1 MPDPNLSI
9 NEGAILYYKY
19 TVNTTNLDWAQFKVL
34 LDHYHISCDKAF
46 KDLSEDEVDIILNGS
61 KEIIDYTLTSSSGN
75 TNKKHGFIEGVK
87 TRIERLYNE
96 TSSEFNRQ
104 YYAKF
109 LKDTICTTCNGA
121 RLNESILNVFIDNK
135 SIYDV
140 CLLTLDKLYQWI
152 NDLKSKLSENQLNI
166 ASLILNEIINR
177 TKFLLDVGL
186 EYLTLA
192 RYAMSLSGGEAQR
205 IRLATQI
212 GSKLS
217 GVLYVLDE
225 PSIGLHQR
233 DSAKLIASLKEMRD
247 LGNTLIVV
255 EHDEEMI
262 KAADYI
268 VDVGPK
274 AGIHGGEIVAEG
286 SLKDIEENENSLTG
300 DYLSGRKE
308 IKVPNSRRK
317 GNGKF
322 IELKGYDSVE
332 VADRL
337 TALIQ
342 EYYPTRVFLDL
353 GNSGAGVYDILAARG
368 YSEIVKGVNFGG
380 KAIKSDR
387 YFNKRAEMYGE
398 ACHWLSSNLPVQ
410 IPNDDDFLNELFA
423 VRLGNDEYG
432 RLKLEKKEIIRE
444 ELGRSPD
451 KADAFVLTFA
461 EPVYDRGKP
470 KCFGNGNLTWEEL
483 FRDAQR
489 RDDSW

>member
-1 MPDPNLSI
+1 MMNKQILIPNEWNPRPYQRPLWKALNNGTKRAVAVWHRRAGKDSLSLNWTAKAMLQRVGVYWHMLPLNTQARKVVWDAIDKQGRRIIDQVFPVPLRKSVNASEMKIELWNGSIWQCVGSDNYNNLVGANPVGVVFSEYSLADPEAWDYLRPILAENDGWALFI
-9 NEGAILYYKY
+9 YTPRGKNHGYKLFNTAKNAGWFVQKLTVDDTQAIPLEAIENERKAGMSESKIQQEFYCSFEA
-19 TVNTTNLDWAQFKVL
+19 LDDEDNKLFNYAKVKEATKPKI
-34 LDHYHISCDKAF
+34 DACDSP
-46 KDLSEDEVDIILNGS
+46 LIIGVDIARR
-61 KEIIDYTLTSSSGN
+61 GN
-75 TNKKHGFIEGVK
+75 DK
-87 TRIERLYNE
+87 T
-96 TSSEFNRQ
+96 
-104 YYAKF
+104 
-109 LKDTICTTCNGA
+109 
-121 RLNESILNVFIDNK
+121 VF
-135 SIYDV
+135 
-140 CLLTLDKLYQWI
+140 CF
-152 NDLKSKLSENQLNI
+152 
-166 ASLILNEIINR
+166 R
-177 TKFLLDVGL
+177 
-186 EYLTLA
+186 
-192 RYAMSLSGGEAQR
+192 R
-205 IRLATQI
+205 
-212 GSKLS
+212 
-217 GVLYVLDE
+217 
-225 PSIGLHQR
+225 
-233 DSAKLIASLKEMRD
+233 
-247 LGNTLIVV
+247 
-255 EHDEEMI
+255 
-262 KAADYI
+262 
-268 VDVGPK
+268 
-274 AGIHGGEIVAEG
+274 
-286 SLKDIEENENSLTG
+286 
-300 DYLSGRKE
+300 GRWC
-308 IKVPNSRRK
+308 S
-317 GNGKF
+317 KF

-398 ACHWLSSNLPVQ
+398 ACRWLSSNLPVQ

-483 FRDAQR
+483 FRDAER